1 MNVMGG
7 AFARRM
13 RHRRAG
19 LAHDASQ
26 QVAESELGTI
36 VRCQRTRAR
45 FPRSAFN
52 RYQAFHATATI
63 RLEVM
68 SDGSIGQVAI
78 TKSTSDDDL
87 DAAALRAARAMK
99 CKPVGEGTTVTALV
113 TFTFDLR

>member
-1 MNVMGG
+1 M
-7 AFARRM
+7 
-13 RHRRAG
+13 
-19 LAHDASQ
+19 
-26 QVAESELGTI
+26 
-36 VRCQRTRAR
+36 RCQRTRAR

-52 RYQAFHATATI
+52 RYQALHATATI